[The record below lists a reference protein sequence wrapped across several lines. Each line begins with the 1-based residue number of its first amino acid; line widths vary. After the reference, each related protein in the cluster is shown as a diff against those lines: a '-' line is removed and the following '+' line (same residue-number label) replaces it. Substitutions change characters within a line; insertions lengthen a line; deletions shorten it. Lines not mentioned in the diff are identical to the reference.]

1 MAATWWKT
9 HGSLAM
15 LRSWSRATDSICPG
29 SAQASTSTLSPRM
42 RCMGNRCVTFR
53 TAWQLASAQRLADP
67 LRVLLALA
75 IRFVLGPR
83 PEEAAQP
90 VALAPGH
97 DVHVQV
103 RHALRDLRVHRD
115 EAAVGPERR
124 LHGAGDAL
132 HRGH

>member
-9 HGSLAM
+9 QGSLAM
-15 LRSWSRATDSICPG
+15 LRNWSRATDSIWPG

-42 RCMGNRCVTFR
+42 RCMRLPERSPDALCV
-53 TAWQLASAQRLADP
+53 A
-67 LRVLLALA
+67 LALG

-83 PEEAAQP
+83 PEEPAQP
-90 VALAPGH
+90 VALPSRD

-115 EAAVGPERR
+115 EAAVGGESR

-132 HRGH
+132 HRGEERLHQRPRQLQEV